1 MRANDGQDFPP
12 SDMAP
17 VWSCVMDRAMLR
29 DRLAAAERHVAEVE
43 RHIANQ
49 RELVAQ
55 LERDG
60 RDTAHAKQLLE
71 QFEEVLAI
79 HVAERERLRAELGL

>member
-1 MRANDGQDFPP
+1 
-12 SDMAP
+12 
-17 VWSCVMDRAMLR
+17 MLR

-43 RHIANQ
+43 RHLANQ

-79 HVAERERLRAELGL
+79 HVAERDRLRRSAICRSRRKLLTQQGGLKPLELG